1 MSKRLSKIAA
11 QVPVTDAE
19 VEALISITLKTQ
31 TERETIVA
39 ERDQALQKQ
48 REALEAEHGY
58 DRRLKDKD
66 TVLSRNLELLE
77 TWAEIHKK
85 RRFGKAKSIL
95 IGTARLGWRLG
106 NWKTALMPKIKWA
119 DVVEA
124 LQDFI
129 ERGDEE
135 DASEKAKA
143 RAALAQEYV
152 RIRVDAD
159 KEAMLRDRAERSS
172 RALLKK
178 VGVEFDQDETFYVA
192 PEREGQQPATLVA
205 S

>member
-11 QVPVTDAE
+11 QVPGTDAE

-39 ERDQALQKQ
+39 ERDRTLQKQ
-48 REALEAEHGY
+48 REELEAEHGY
-58 DRRLKDKD
+58 DRQLKELD
-66 TVLSRNLELLE
+66 TILSRNLELLE
-77 TWAEIHKK
+77 TWGEINKK

-106 NWKTALMPKIKWA
+106 NWKTALLPKVKWA

-124 LQDFI
+124 LRDFI
-129 ERGDEE
+129 SRGKEE

-143 RAALAQEYV
+143 RAALADEYV
-152 RIRVDAD
+152 RVRVDAD
-159 KEAMLRDRAERSS
+159 KEAMLRDRHERKT

-192 PEREGQQPATLVA
+192 PDREGQQPSTLVA
-205 S
+205 P